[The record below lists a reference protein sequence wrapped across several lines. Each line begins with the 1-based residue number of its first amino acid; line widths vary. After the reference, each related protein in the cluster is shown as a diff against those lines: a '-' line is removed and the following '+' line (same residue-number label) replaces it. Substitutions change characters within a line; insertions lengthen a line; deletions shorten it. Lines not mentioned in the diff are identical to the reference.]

1 MYKLTTTNDYDF
13 YEVLSAIQKAIR
25 RNEPKIAGYFA
36 LELFASGY
44 SKALWKRLITISAED
59 CYGLITRE
67 IISLYTSFN
76 LVNEGSKTERGR
88 VFISKAVLLLCSCP
102 KSRDS
107 DHMGILLYDGKQ
119 ISDEEINTFLKEL
132 SEEDKM
138 EIPDYAY
145 DVHTL
150 RGKRMGKTKS
160 NFIVDEYKSLTPR
173 QTGILDFL
181 VEEH

>member
-1 MYKLTTTNDYDF
+1 MNQRLLVILLWNYLPLD
-13 YEVLSAIQKAIR
+13 IQ
-25 RNEPKIAGYFA
+25 
-36 LELFASGY
+36 
-44 SKALWKRLITISAED
+44 RL
-59 CYGLITRE
+59 
-67 IISLYTSFN
+67 
-76 LVNEGSKTERGR
+76 
-88 VFISKAVLLLCSCP
+88 CP

-119 ISDEEINTFLKEL
+119 ISDEEVNTFLKEL